1 MQKPCPPEDYLKE
14 EVAGLSE
21 EELNAGAVDEAE
33 LRLGV
38 AESLASPFKKRT

>member
-1 MQKPCPPEDYLKE
+1 M
-14 EVAGLSE
+14 SE

-38 AESLASPFKKRT
+38 VESLASPFKKRT